1 MRVIAGEF
9 RGRALAAVGKGDA
22 GAHLRP
28 TTDRVR
34 ESLFNVLAHKVDFDG
49 LRVLDLFA
57 GTGALGLEALSRG
70 AASVTFVDD
79 GRVAQGLIQKN
90 IDLCR
95 VRPRCQLLRRSA
107 LKLGANPQ
115 APFDLIFL
123 DPPYGKSLGQKAL
136 AAIAAEGWIAPGAL
150 LIWEENTRMETP
162 PGFTLEDSRKY
173 GETHI
178 TLLWAEDVTNPD
190 ATDQDATGQD
200 ATDLE

>member
-1 MRVIAGEF
+1 MRIIAGDF

-34 ESLFNVLAHKVDFDG
+34 ESLFNVLAHKVDFAD

-70 AASVTFVDD
+70 AANVTFVDD

-95 VRPRCQLLRRSA
+95 AKPQCHLLRRSA
-107 LKLGANPQ
+107 FRLGANPEP
-115 APFDLIFL
+115 PFDLIFL
-123 DPPYGKSLGQKAL
+123 DPPYGKSLGQKAIS
-136 AAIAAEGWIAPGAL
+136 AIGAGGWIAPGAL
-150 LIWEENTRMETP
+150 LVWEENAAMEVP
-162 PGFTLEDSRKY
+162 PGYVLEDSRKY
-173 GETHI
+173 GDTYI
-178 TLLWAEDVTNPD
+178 TLLWA
-190 ATDQDATGQD
+190 QDSGAD
-200 ATDLE
+200 PAD